1 MSEEKSINKKPKKI
15 IQKIRHKFRLV
26 VLNDDTFEERFSFV
40 LSPLN
45 VFTWGGIMII
55 LFTVLLTMLIALTP
69 IREYIPGYADV
80 NTRKMAAFAAV
91 KADSMQIEFD
101 KNERYINNIKLILEG
116 KTNVDIDSSASS
128 LASDRPEMD
137 KIDFTRSKEDSIMR
151 KVVEEE
157 EQFNVNLKDPSSR
170 ERKLS
175 KILLFPP
182 LKGMVT
188 SQYNPS
194 IKHFGVDIVPT
205 TTNASVSATF
215 DGVVIH
221 SAWTS
226 DEGHVLYIQHQG
238 DLVSVYKHNSALL
251 KKTGE
256 NVKAGDVIA
265 IVGNSGE
272 LSSGPH
278 LHFELWYKGTPMN
291 PEDYLLF

>member
-1 MSEEKSINKKPKKI
+1 MSEEINKQKKPKKI

-45 VFTWGGIMII
+45 VFTWGGVFLMV
-55 LFTVLLTMLIALTP
+55 FTVILTMLIALTP
-69 IREYIPGYADV
+69 LREYIPGYADI
-80 NTRKMAAFAAV
+80 NTRKLATFAAIR
-91 KADSMQIEFD
+91 ADSMQVALK
-101 KNERYINNIKLILEG
+101 KNQQYVNNIKSILEG
-116 KTNVDIDSSASS
+116 KTNEKKDSSSEKLVS
-128 LASDRPEMD
+128 NKTEME

-157 EQFNVNLKDPSSR
+157 EQFNVNLKEPSAR
-170 ERKLS
+170 EKKLS

-188 SQYNPS
+188 SHFNPS
-194 IKHFGVDIVPT
+194 IKHYGVDVVPT

-291 PEDYLLF
+291 PEEYLLF